1 MDIMKAY
8 GIPDQIVKA
17 VEVLYT
23 DTEALVQSP
32 DGDTDFFRIF
42 AGVLQGDTLSPLL
55 FILALD
61 CVMRKATMNTQ
72 ETGFTLTP
80 RRSRSNH
87 HY

>member
-61 CVMRKATMNTQ
+61 CVTRNRIHINS
-72 ETGFTLTP
+72 ET
-80 RRSRSNH
+80 
-87 HY
+87 